1 MSKFFSLFLYNLLL
15 PVGLVVMLPGAVR
28 KMRARGG
35 RWSDLAQRFGFLPEL
50 KQRALATLP
59 AGKDRLWLHAV
70 SVGEVGIATKLIT
83 RRLMDLPNLGLV

>member
-35 RWSDLAQRFGFLPEL
+35 RWSVLAQRFGFLPEL

-59 AGKDRLWLHAV
+59 A
-70 SVGEVGIATKLIT
+70 
-83 RRLMDLPNLGLV
+83 LP